1 MKGMD
6 HMKTLVL
13 VVHPN
18 IESSRINKKWKEAV
32 LSEPDVT
39 VHDLYEKY
47 RDQPIDVEF
56 EQQQLL
62 AHDRIVFQFPF
73 TGTAAPRF

>member
-1 MKGMD
+1 
-6 HMKTLVL
+6 MKTLVL

-62 AHDRIVFQFPF
+62 ALTVLFFSFRY
-73 TGTAAPRF
+73 TGTAVLRF

>member
-1 MKGMD
+1 MD

-47 RDQPIDVEF
+47 RDRKSV
-56 EQQQLL
+56 
-62 AHDRIVFQFPF
+62 V
-73 TGTAAPRF
+73 